1 MAKVNTGIANHYVS
15 TSEELQSAL
24 TEAQDNA
31 MDDVIHIA
39 QGTYVGNFVY
49 ASN

>member
-1 MAKVNTGIANHYVS
+1 MGGDDRSMGPVEYFIS

-24 TEAQDNA
+24 TEAQNNA

-39 QGTYVGNFVY
+39 QGTYGG
-49 ASN
+49 